1 MATRGD
7 IAVSREYMRA
17 QNALKISYQRLTR
30 SVTNTFRPRT
40 VNRRPVGAPASA
52 GRRVTT
58 FRSTPDRHLI
68 TQMNLHI
75 NALSAYI
82 RAHSAYYSGSTSVG
96 TSVLRK
102 ALNLSADSQSMG
114 MYQATQDLTI
124 FVRNVVI
131 GRCESAVRTFSRTNA
146 DRDRTT
152 LALAVQEAQFLG
164 LMDIQACRTA
174 ENMLNDSL

>member
-1 MATRGD
+1 MATAGD

-17 QNALKISYQRLTR
+17 QNALELSYQRLTR
-30 SVTNTFRPRT
+30 TMANTYRQRT
-40 VNRRPVGAPASA
+40 VNRRPGGAPASA
-52 GRRVTT
+52 GRTVTT
-58 FRSTPDRHLI
+58 FRSSPDQHLI

-82 RAHSAYYSGSTSVG
+82 RSHSAYYSGSTSVG

-102 ALNLSADSQSMG
+102 TLSLSADSQSMG
-114 MYQATQDLTI
+114 MYQATQDLI
-124 FVRNVVI
+124 LFVKSVVI
-131 GRCESAVRTFSRTNA
+131 GRCESAVRTFTRSNS
-146 DRDRTT
+146 DRDRTN

-174 ENMLNDSL
+174 GNMLNDSF